1 MQSSGV
7 HFGTSGA
14 RGLVSQMTDEV
25 CYSYTQAFLQ
35 AISASTNTVGKVV
48 LGHYLRPSSPRT
60 TSDCVLEISQLSDEV
75 A

>member
-1 MQSSGV
+1 
-7 HFGTSGA
+7 
-14 RGLVSQMTDEV
+14 MTDEV